1 MALPE
6 IVPLRERDLPAAAA
20 ALSRAFHDDPLQM
33 YVFPDSVERA
43 ARSPA
48 LFTPLLRYGL
58 LFGEVLTT
66 AGGPV
71 GAAVWLGPAAWEVTQ
86 ERAKAAGLDELP
98 TVLGAAAAERFLSVL
113 AAIDPY
119 HHRDV
124 PSAHWY
130 VMVVGVAPEAQ
141 GTGIGQALLQPM
153 IDRADAAG
161 QPCYLETAQPTN
173 VAFYEK
179 LGICPSCGHSGTA
192 ERSATVDIP
201 PFSAYAGESAS
212 NQSMKPTAPWRCNF
226 MVFATTPCRG
236 LSLSR

>member
-6 IVPLRERDLPAAAA
+6 IVPLRARDLPAAAA
-20 ALSRAFHDDPLQM
+20 ALSRAFDHDPLQM
-33 YVFPDSVERA
+33 YVFPDPVERA

-71 GAAVWLGPAAWEVTQ
+71 GAAVWLGPAAWEVTP

-98 TVLGAAAAERFLSVL
+98 TVLGAAAAERFLSAL

-124 PSAHWY
+124 PPAHWY
-130 VMVVGVAPEAQ
+130 VMVVGVAPEEQ
-141 GTGIGQALLQPM
+141 GKGIGRALLQPIM
-153 IDRADAAG
+153 KRADTAG
-161 QPCYLETAQPTN
+161 QPCYLETAQPAN
-173 VAFYEK
+173 VGLYER
-179 LGICPSCGHSGTA
+179 LGFRLVLDMVEPQSGLRLWTF
-192 ERSATVDIP
+192 RRDSA
-201 PFSAYAGESAS
+201 
-212 NQSMKPTAPWRCNF
+212 APR
-226 MVFATTPCRG
+226 
-236 LSLSR
+236 

>member
-1 MALPE
+1 
-6 IVPLRERDLPAAAA
+6 
-20 ALSRAFHDDPLQM
+20 
-33 YVFPDSVERA
+33 VERA

-71 GAAVWLGPAAWEVTQ
+71 GAAVWLGPAAWEVTPQ
-86 ERAKAAGLDELP
+86 RAKAAGLDELP

-113 AAIDPY
+113 AALDPH

-124 PSAHWY
+124 PTAHWY

-141 GTGIGQALLQPM
+141 GTGIGQALLRPM

-173 VAFYEK
+173 IAFYEK
-179 LGICPSCGHSGTA
+179 LGFNRLVDTREPQSGLRLLTFRHSPLTPVN
-192 ERSATVDIP
+192 RDITRRW
-201 PFSAYAGESAS
+201 S
-212 NQSMKPTAPWRCNF
+212 
-226 MVFATTPCRG
+226 
-236 LSLSR
+236 

>member
-20 ALSRAFHDDPLQM
+20 ALSRAFDHDPLQM
-33 YVFPDSVERA
+33 YVFPDPVERA

-71 GAAVWLGPAAWEVTQ
+71 GAAVWLGPAAWEVTPG
-86 ERAKAAGLDELP
+86 RAKAAGLDELP

-124 PSAHWY
+124 PPAHWY

-141 GTGIGQALLQPM
+141 GTGIGQALY
-153 IDRADAAG
+153 DRRLIARKGLGNRVIWRQRNRQTSRSTKNSDLTELCIHGNRTAA
-161 QPCYLETAQPTN
+161 CD
-173 VAFYEK
+173 
-179 LGICPSCGHSGTA
+179 CGHSA
-192 ERSATVDIP
+192 IP
-201 PFSAYAGESAS
+201 
-212 NQSMKPTAPWRCNF
+212 RL
-226 MVFATTPCRG
+226 R
-236 LSLSR
+236 R

>member
-1 MALPE
+1 MSLPE
-6 IVPLRERDLPAAAA
+6 IVSLRERDLPAAAA
-20 ALSRAFHDDPLQM
+20 ALSRAFHDDPLQT
-33 YVFPDSVERA
+33 YVFPDPVERA

-71 GAAVWLGPAAWEVTQ
+71 GAAVWLGPAAWEVTP

-124 PSAHWY
+124 PPAHWY

-141 GTGIGQALLQPM
+141 GTGIGQALLRPM
-153 IDRADAAG
+153 IDIVVVFSNGGFDWDSRKAARTARSIGGFNNENSNLLFGSRDDFGVRAAG
-161 QPCYLETAQPTN
+161 RNGAGTRRGAGRFRFDSAALCY
-173 VAFYEK
+173 
-179 LGICPSCGHSGTA
+179 S
-192 ERSATVDIP
+192 SAGR
-201 PFSAYAGESAS
+201 F
-212 NQSMKPTAPWRCNF
+212 
-226 MVFATTPCRG
+226 
-236 LSLSR
+236 

>member
-33 YVFPDSVERA
+33 YVFPDPVERA

-71 GAAVWLGPAAWEVTQ
+71 GAAVWLGPAAWEVTP

-98 TVLGAAAAERFLSVL
+98 TVLGPAAAERFLSVL

-124 PSAHWY
+124 RPPIGMSWLWVSPLKPRASGSAR
-130 VMVVGVAPEAQ
+130 P
-141 GTGIGQALLQPM
+141 
-153 IDRADAAG
+153 
-161 QPCYLETAQPTN
+161 
-173 VAFYEK
+173 FY
-179 LGICPSCGHSGTA
+179 
-192 ERSATVDIP
+192 D
-201 PFSAYAGESAS
+201 
-212 NQSMKPTAPWRCNF
+212 Q
-226 MVFATTPCRG
+226 
-236 LSLSR
+236 

>member
-6 IVPLRERDLPAAAA
+6 IVSLRERDLPAAAA

-33 YVFPDSVERA
+33 YVFPDPVERA

-66 AGGPV
+66 AGGPA
-71 GAAVWLGPAAWEVTQ
+71 GAAVWLGPVAWEVTP

-119 HHRDV
+119 HRRDV
-124 PSAHWY
+124 PPAHWY

-141 GTGIGQALLQPM
+141 GTGIGRALLRPM

-179 LGICPSCGHSGTA
+179 LGFDRVVDTREPQSGLRLWTFRHSPLTPA
-192 ERSATVDIP
+192 NRHLTNRS
-201 PFSAYAGESAS
+201 S
-212 NQSMKPTAPWRCNF
+212 
-226 MVFATTPCRG
+226 
-236 LSLSR
+236 